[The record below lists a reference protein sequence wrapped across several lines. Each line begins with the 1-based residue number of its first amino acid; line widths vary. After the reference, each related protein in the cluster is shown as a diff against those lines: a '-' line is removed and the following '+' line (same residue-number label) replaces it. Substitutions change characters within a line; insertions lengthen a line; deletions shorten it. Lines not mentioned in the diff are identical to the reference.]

1 MSRSIF
7 RGWLVVLGAA
17 LVIGFGGST
26 FLAAGYSILAA
37 GLNRAFGWSR
47 SELALGATLFMLG
60 QMLAYPLCGWLV
72 DRFGPRRMALVGIAG
87 FGALLLV
94 AGAVASL
101 PQFYLVMIVMGAV
114 STLTNALTYARA
126 VSMWF
131 VRRRGLAI
139 GLAVG
144 GTIFGAVLI
153 PIGVERVIAAG
164 DWASGWIAVGAVQ
177 LLACLPIVALLVHDD
192 PGAFGL
198 KPDGESVQAAMTV
211 GAHTSAQALRSR
223 NFWLLALAFT
233 AVGMAVFGVLTNS
246 VQVMTEVAGLT
257 GPQIAMAQALVGV
270 GTLVGRVC
278 VGYALDRAPARAIG
292 AAMFLITACA
302 IAGLAVLDRAHLMLT
317 AAFVLGFSIGG
328 EADIL
333 PYMISR
339 YFGVTS
345 MGRIYGLIGACFA
358 LGMTCGPISF
368 AVLAAASGSVAS
380 PLFAFA
386 ALAGAASLAF
396 ALMTPAP
403 ALPVDAR
410 GAAAGA

>member
-1 MSRSIF
+1 MIRGLF

-26 FLAAGYSILAA
+26 FLAAGYSILASA
-37 GLNRAFGWSR
+37 MNGAFGWSR
-47 SELALGATLFMLG
+47 SELALGATVFMLG
-60 QMLAYPLCGWLV
+60 QMLAYPACGWLV
-72 DRFGPRRMALVGIAG
+72 DRFGPRRMALAGIAG
-87 FGALLLV
+87 FGLLLL
-94 AGAVASL
+94 AASTVASL
-101 PQFYLVMIVMGAV
+101 RQFYIIMIAMGAV
-114 STLTNALTYARA
+114 STLTNALTYTRA

-153 PIGVERVIAAG
+153 PVGVERVIAAG
-164 DWASGWIAVGAVQ
+164 DWTSGWIAVGAVQ

-198 KPDGESVQAAMTV
+198 KPDGERVEARRAAPGLTT
-211 GAHTSAQALRSR
+211 AEALRSP

-246 VQVMTEVAGLT
+246 VQVMTEVAGLP
-257 GPQIAMAQALVGV
+257 GPQIAMAQAFVGV
-270 GTLVGRVC
+270 GTLAGRVC
-278 VGYALDRAPARAIG
+278 VGYALDRVPARAIG
-292 AAMFLITACA
+292 AIMFLITACA
-302 IAGLAVLDRAHLMLT
+302 IGGLAVLDRPSHTLA

-339 YFGVTS
+339 HFGLPS

-368 AVLAAASGSVAS
+368 AMLAAANGSVAS

-386 ALAGAASLAF
+386 GLAAAASLAF
-396 ALMTPAP
+396 AMMTPAP
-403 ALPVDAR
+403 ALL
-410 GAAAGA
+410 AGEGDEAEAT